1 MKHLKQCLARGSQS
15 VKDSCNYHTYF
26 ISSLPRR
33 KEYFSPFIQGQS
45 WTYISE
51 HVSPTYITNIHWAL
65 VVCQV
70 SMQMLRIRRWTRQK
84 FYQPLCPPISS
95 PSSSVLIMILSLY
108 LFAHLKVTD
117 DHLEGV
123 FILPELP
130 SSIWYY
136 GLPTSSWH
144 PYLLRYHT
152 PSWFFPPS
160 SPFPAP
166 PDLTGPLNVGVPR
179 ALSRAIFFL

>member
-84 FYQPLCPPISS
+84 FYQPLCPYQLSLLILCSLWSCPFTYLLTLRSLMTTLKE
-95 PSSSVLIMILSLY
+95 SSSYLSSQAAFDIMDCPLLPDILI
-108 LFAHLKVTD
+108 FWDT
-117 DHLEGV
+117 
-123 FILPELP
+123 
-130 SSIWYY
+130 
-136 GLPTSSWH
+136 TH
-144 PYLLRYHT
+144 PL
-152 PSWFFPPS
+152 
-160 SPFPAP
+160 
-166 PDLTGPLNVGVPR
+166 G
-179 ALSRAIFFL
+179 FFLLPLLFQLLLTLLGH